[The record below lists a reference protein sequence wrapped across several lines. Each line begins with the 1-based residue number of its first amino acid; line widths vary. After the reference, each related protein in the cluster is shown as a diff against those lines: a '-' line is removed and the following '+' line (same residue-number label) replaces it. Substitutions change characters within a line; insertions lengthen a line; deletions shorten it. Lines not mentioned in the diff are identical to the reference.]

1 MAFFHVFGGH
11 FIRGYPDPQHLS
23 VQSIVPLLCIHIT
36 IRTKSTS
43 SVSFTTLSLLRGRRG
58 LRKGGCRG
66 SRLHLHPCFGSIE
79 VNAAILDVLVN
90 LLRSVNENFIHTI
103 TSVSAKQVKELVCAQ
118 THVHKHKHVQ
128 INTHTLAC
136 YVHTDVQHKYLCMH
150 KAHNHAPY
158 TTCYCCQLHHDNE
171 PNLVVKHTQT
181 RTH

>member
-128 INTHTLAC
+128 INTHTHARM
-136 YVHTDVQHKYLCMH
+136 LCTYGCTTQVFMH
-150 KAHNHAPY
+150 AQRTQSCPIHNMLLLPVAP
-158 TTCYCCQLHHDNE
+158 
-171 PNLVVKHTQT
+171 
-181 RTH
+181 

>member
-1 MAFFHVFGGH
+1 MTFFHVFGGH

-128 INTHTLAC
+128 INTHTHARMLRTYGC
-136 YVHTDVQHKYLCMH
+136 TTQVFMH
-150 KAHNHAPY
+150 AQSTQSCPIHNMILLPVAP
-158 TTCYCCQLHHDNE
+158 
-171 PNLVVKHTQT
+171 
-181 RTH
+181 